1 MVVAQVVLDE
11 GGLICLSPT
20 NAMNPESPVTM
31 RRISYRG
38 TAVYHLAW
46 TEGTAAREQTCES
59 EEEAVVTMAQIE
71 GRLRL
76 AAMAG
81 QGLTVNPFG
90 EAKPFITS
98 KDVHFAALRLQPRN
112 LVFRDVIQDH
122 VAAVAALQGTGVGV
136 AEAAK
141 KYAEASRGLASFD
154 VSLEQVV
161 FEWIE
166 LKKQLGDKP
175 VFELLR
181 PRAEPAAEE
190 AAGTEPRPP
199 DGT

>member
-1 MVVAQVVLDE
+1 
-11 GGLICLSPT
+11 
-20 NAMNPESPVTM
+20 MNNDSPVTM

-38 TAVYHLAW
+38 TVVYHLAW
-46 TEGTAAREQTCES
+46 AEGGAAREQTCES
-59 EEEAVVTMAQIE
+59 EEEAVVAMAQIE

-90 EAKPFITS
+90 EATPFITS
-98 KDVHFAALRLQPRN
+98 KDVQFAALRLQPRN

-122 VAAVAALQGTGVGV
+122 VAAVAALQGMKISV

-141 KYAEASRGLASFD
+141 HYAQASRGLAAFD

-175 VFELLR
+175 IFELLR
-181 PRAEPAAEE
+181 SPLQPPVSASPPASPE
-190 AAGTEPRPP
+190 A
-199 DGT
+199 

>member
-1 MVVAQVVLDE
+1 
-11 GGLICLSPT
+11 
-20 NAMNPESPVTM
+20 MNNDSPVTM

-38 TAVYHLAW
+38 TVVFHLAW
-46 TEGTAAREQTCES
+46 EEGGAAREQACET
-59 EEEAVVTMAQIE
+59 EEEAVVATARIE
-71 GRLRL
+71 GRLRRE
-76 AAMAG
+76 AMAG

-90 EAKPFITS
+90 EEKPFITS

-112 LVFRDVIQDH
+112 LVFRDVIQDY

-141 KYAEASRGLASFD
+141 HYAGASRGLAAFD

-166 LKKQLGDKP
+166 LKKQVGEKP

-181 PRAEPAAEE
+181 PRSEPPHGPA
-190 AAGTEPRPP
+190 
-199 DGT
+199 